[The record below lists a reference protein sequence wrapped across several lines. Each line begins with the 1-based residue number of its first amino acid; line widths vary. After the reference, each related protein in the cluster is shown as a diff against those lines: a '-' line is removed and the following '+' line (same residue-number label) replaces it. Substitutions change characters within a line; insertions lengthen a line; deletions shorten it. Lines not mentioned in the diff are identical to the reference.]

1 MFSLSHQSE
10 KQKIYTTTIIGSIA
24 NFLLVLLK
32 FVAGFI
38 GNSAAMIADAVHS
51 LSDFVTDVIVIVF
64 VRFAHKPKDELY
76 AYGYGKYE
84 TLATAIIGVLLFI
97 VGSGILWDGGW
108 KIYHY
113 FADDTLPEPHIIA
126 FYMALVSIAVKEL
139 LYRYTAAVGRA
150 VKSQVVVANAWH
162 HRSDAMSSIGTAVG
176 IGGAIFFGD
185 GFEILDP
192 VAAIVVSFFI
202 MKVASTIDSVTSLA
216 PVSKTKCNGNPLIW
230 HFTLHTPD
238 SLTNG
243 ISVTI
248 LFVTFPSLR
257 TPMVC
262 CPDLFFSDLY
272 LLSSALNPSVFLMKS
287 ISSSRSMCANRLY
300 PSSNAFSR
308 HFKAFS
314 LSCILE

>member
-10 KQKIYTTTIIGSIA
+10 KQKIYTTTIIGTIA

-32 FVAGFI
+32 FIAGFV

-113 FADDTLPEPHIIA
+113 FADGTLPEPHIIA

-202 MKVASTIDSVTSLA
+202 MKVAIQ
-216 PVSKTKCNGNPLIW
+216 LI
-230 HFTLHTPD
+230 
-238 SLTNG
+238 
-243 ISVTI
+243 I
-248 LFVTFPSLR
+248 PSLGELLEKSLPEEVQEQIRQIILSYPGVSEPHHLR
-257 TPMVC
+257 TRRIGNTYAIDVHLRMDGDMPLRIAHDHVSAIERKIRAAFGMQTHISIHLEPVKK
-262 CPDLFFSDLY
+262 PK
-272 LLSSALNPSVFLMKS
+272 SS
-287 ISSSRSMCANRLY
+287 
-300 PSSNAFSR
+300 
-308 HFKAFS
+308 
-314 LSCILE
+314 

>member
-113 FADDTLPEPHIIA
+113 FADGTLPEPHIIA

-202 MKVASTIDSVTSLA
+202 MKVAIQ
-216 PVSKTKCNGNPLIW
+216 LI
-230 HFTLHTPD
+230 
-238 SLTNG
+238 
-243 ISVTI
+243 I
-248 LFVTFPSLR
+248 PSLGELLEKSLPEEVQEQIRQIILSYPGVSEPHHLR
-257 TPMVC
+257 TRRIGNTYAIDVHLRMDGDMPLRIAHDHV
-262 CPDLFFSDLY
+262 
-272 LLSSALNPSVFLMKS
+272 SAIERKIRAAFGMQTHISIHLEPVKKPKS
-287 ISSSRSMCANRLY
+287 N
-300 PSSNAFSR
+300 
-308 HFKAFS
+308 
-314 LSCILE
+314 

>member
-32 FVAGFI
+32 FIAGFV

-113 FADDTLPEPHIIA
+113 FADGTLPEPHIIA

-202 MKVASTIDSVTSLA
+202 MKVAIQ
-216 PVSKTKCNGNPLIW
+216 LI
-230 HFTLHTPD
+230 
-238 SLTNG
+238 
-243 ISVTI
+243 I
-248 LFVTFPSLR
+248 PSLGELLEKSLPEEVQEQIRQIILSYPGVSEPHHLR
-257 TPMVC
+257 TRRIGNTYAIDVHLRMDGDMPLRIAHDHVSAIERKIRAAFGMQTHISIHLEPVKK
-262 CPDLFFSDLY
+262 PK
-272 LLSSALNPSVFLMKS
+272 SS
-287 ISSSRSMCANRLY
+287 
-300 PSSNAFSR
+300 
-308 HFKAFS
+308 
-314 LSCILE
+314 

>member
-113 FADDTLPEPHIIA
+113 FADGTLPEPHIIA

-202 MKVASTIDSVTSLA
+202 MKVAIQ
-216 PVSKTKCNGNPLIW
+216 LI
-230 HFTLHTPD
+230 
-238 SLTNG
+238 
-243 ISVTI
+243 I
-248 LFVTFPSLR
+248 PSLGELLEKSLPEEVQEEIRQIILSYPGVSEPHHLR
-257 TPMVC
+257 TRRIGNTYAIDVHLRMDGDMPLRIAHDHVSAIERKIRAAFGMQTHISIHLEPVKK
-262 CPDLFFSDLY
+262 PK
-272 LLSSALNPSVFLMKS
+272 SS
-287 ISSSRSMCANRLY
+287 
-300 PSSNAFSR
+300 
-308 HFKAFS
+308 
-314 LSCILE
+314 

>member
-113 FADDTLPEPHIIA
+113 FADGTLPEPHIIA

-202 MKVASTIDSVTSLA
+202 MKVAIQ
-216 PVSKTKCNGNPLIW
+216 LI
-230 HFTLHTPD
+230 
-238 SLTNG
+238 
-243 ISVTI
+243 I
-248 LFVTFPSLR
+248 PSLGELLEKSLPEDVQEQIRQIILSYPGVSEPHHLR
-257 TPMVC
+257 TRRIGNTYAIDVHLRMDGDMPLRIAHDHV
-262 CPDLFFSDLY
+262 
-272 LLSSALNPSVFLMKS
+272 SAIERKIRAAFGMQTHISIHLEPVKKPKS
-287 ISSSRSMCANRLY
+287 N
-300 PSSNAFSR
+300 
-308 HFKAFS
+308 
-314 LSCILE
+314 

>member
-113 FADDTLPEPHIIA
+113 FADGTLPEPHIIA

-162 HRSDAMSSIGTAVG
+162 HRSDAMGSIGTAVG

-202 MKVASTIDSVTSLA
+202 MKVAIQ
-216 PVSKTKCNGNPLIW
+216 LI
-230 HFTLHTPD
+230 
-238 SLTNG
+238 
-243 ISVTI
+243 I
-248 LFVTFPSLR
+248 PSLGELLEKSLPEEVQEQIRQIILSYPGVSEPHHLR
-257 TPMVC
+257 TRRIGNTYAIDVHLRMDGDMPLRIAHDHVSAIERKIRAAFGMQTHISIHLEPVKK
-262 CPDLFFSDLY
+262 PK
-272 LLSSALNPSVFLMKS
+272 SS
-287 ISSSRSMCANRLY
+287 
-300 PSSNAFSR
+300 
-308 HFKAFS
+308 
-314 LSCILE
+314 

>member
-38 GNSAAMIADAVHS
+38 GNSSAMIADAVHS

-113 FADDTLPEPHIIA
+113 FADGTLPEPHIIA

-202 MKVASTIDSVTSLA
+202 MKVAIQ
-216 PVSKTKCNGNPLIW
+216 LI
-230 HFTLHTPD
+230 
-238 SLTNG
+238 
-243 ISVTI
+243 I
-248 LFVTFPSLR
+248 PSLGELLEKSLPEEVQEQIRQIILSYPGVSEPHHLR
-257 TPMVC
+257 TRRIGNTYAIDVHLRMDGDMPLRIAHDHVSAIERKIRAAFGMQTHISIHLEPVKK
-262 CPDLFFSDLY
+262 PK
-272 LLSSALNPSVFLMKS
+272 SS
-287 ISSSRSMCANRLY
+287 
-300 PSSNAFSR
+300 
-308 HFKAFS
+308 
-314 LSCILE
+314 

>member
-113 FADDTLPEPHIIA
+113 FADGTLPEPHIIA

-202 MKVASTIDSVTSLA
+202 MKVAIQ
-216 PVSKTKCNGNPLIW
+216 LI
-230 HFTLHTPD
+230 
-238 SLTNG
+238 
-243 ISVTI
+243 I
-248 LFVTFPSLR
+248 PSLGELLEKSLPEEVQEQIRQIILSYPGVSEPHHLR
-257 TPMVC
+257 TRRIGNTYAIDVHLRMDGNMPLRIAHDHVSAIERKIRAAFGMQTHISIHLEPVKK
-262 CPDLFFSDLY
+262 PK
-272 LLSSALNPSVFLMKS
+272 SS
-287 ISSSRSMCANRLY
+287 
-300 PSSNAFSR
+300 
-308 HFKAFS
+308 
-314 LSCILE
+314 

>member
-113 FADDTLPEPHIIA
+113 FADGTLPEPHIIA

-202 MKVASTIDSVTSLA
+202 MKVAIQ
-216 PVSKTKCNGNPLIW
+216 LI
-230 HFTLHTPD
+230 
-238 SLTNG
+238 
-243 ISVTI
+243 I
-248 LFVTFPSLR
+248 PSLGELLEKSLPEEVQEQIRQIILSYPGVSEPHHLR
-257 TPMVC
+257 TRRIGNTYAIDVHLRMDGDMPLRIAHDHV
-262 CPDLFFSDLY
+262 
-272 LLSSALNPSVFLMKS
+272 SAIERKIRAAFGMQTHIS
-287 ISSSRSMCANRLY
+287 IHLEPVKKPKRS
-300 PSSNAFSR
+300 
-308 HFKAFS
+308 
-314 LSCILE
+314 

>member
-113 FADDTLPEPHIIA
+113 FADGTLPEPHIIA

-202 MKVASTIDSVTSLA
+202 MKVAIQ
-216 PVSKTKCNGNPLIW
+216 LI
-230 HFTLHTPD
+230 
-238 SLTNG
+238 
-243 ISVTI
+243 I
-248 LFVTFPSLR
+248 PSLGELLEKSLPEEVQEQIRQIILSYPGVSEPHHLR
-257 TPMVC
+257 TRRIGNTYAIDVHLRMDGDMPLRIAHDHVSAIEREIRAAFGMQTHISIHLEPVKK
-262 CPDLFFSDLY
+262 PK
-272 LLSSALNPSVFLMKS
+272 SS
-287 ISSSRSMCANRLY
+287 
-300 PSSNAFSR
+300 
-308 HFKAFS
+308 
-314 LSCILE
+314 

>member
-1 MFSLSHQSE
+1 MSSLSRLSE

-64 VRFAHKPKDELY
+64 VRFAHKPKDALY

-113 FADDTLPEPHIIA
+113 FADGTLPEPHIIA

-150 VKSQVVVANAWH
+150 VKSQVVVANAWP

-192 VAAIVVSFFI
+192 IAAIVVSFFI
-202 MKVASTIDSVTSLA
+202 MKVAIQ
-216 PVSKTKCNGNPLIW
+216 LI
-230 HFTLHTPD
+230 
-238 SLTNG
+238 
-243 ISVTI
+243 I
-248 LFVTFPSLR
+248 PSLGELLEKSLPEEVQEQIRQIILSYPGVSEPHHLR
-257 TPMVC
+257 TRRIGNTYAIDVHLRMDGDMPLRIAHDHV
-262 CPDLFFSDLY
+262 
-272 LLSSALNPSVFLMKS
+272 SAIERKIRAAFGMQTHISIHLEPVKKPKS
-287 ISSSRSMCANRLY
+287 N
-300 PSSNAFSR
+300 
-308 HFKAFS
+308 
-314 LSCILE
+314 

>member
-113 FADDTLPEPHIIA
+113 FADGTLPEPHIIA

-202 MKVASTIDSVTSLA
+202 MKVAIQ
-216 PVSKTKCNGNPLIW
+216 LI
-230 HFTLHTPD
+230 
-238 SLTNG
+238 
-243 ISVTI
+243 I
-248 LFVTFPSLR
+248 PSLGELLEKSLPEEVQEQIRQIILSYPGVSEPHHLR
-257 TPMVC
+257 TRRIGNTYAIDVHLRMDGDMPLRIAHDHVSAIERKIRAAFGMQTHISIHLEPVKK
-262 CPDLFFSDLY
+262 PK
-272 LLSSALNPSVFLMKS
+272 SSGIVV
-287 ISSSRSMCANRLY
+287 
-300 PSSNAFSR
+300 
-308 HFKAFS
+308 
-314 LSCILE
+314 

>member
-113 FADDTLPEPHIIA
+113 FADGTLPEPHIIA

-192 VAAIVVSFFI
+192 VAAIVVSVFI
-202 MKVASTIDSVTSLA
+202 MKVAIQ
-216 PVSKTKCNGNPLIW
+216 LI
-230 HFTLHTPD
+230 
-238 SLTNG
+238 
-243 ISVTI
+243 I
-248 LFVTFPSLR
+248 PSLGELLEKSLPEEVQEQIRQIILSYPGVSEPHHLR
-257 TPMVC
+257 TRRIGNTYAIDVHLRMDGDMPLRIAHDHVSAIERKIRAAFGMQTHISIHLEPVKK
-262 CPDLFFSDLY
+262 PK
-272 LLSSALNPSVFLMKS
+272 SS
-287 ISSSRSMCANRLY
+287 
-300 PSSNAFSR
+300 
-308 HFKAFS
+308 
-314 LSCILE
+314 

>member
-1 MFSLSHQSE
+1 MSSLSRLSE

-113 FADDTLPEPHIIA
+113 FADGTLPEPHIIA

-202 MKVASTIDSVTSLA
+202 MKVAIQ
-216 PVSKTKCNGNPLIW
+216 LI
-230 HFTLHTPD
+230 
-238 SLTNG
+238 
-243 ISVTI
+243 I
-248 LFVTFPSLR
+248 PSLGELLEKSLPEEVQEQIRQIILSYPGVSEPHHLR
-257 TPMVC
+257 TRRIGNTYAIDVHLRMDGDMPLRIAHDHV
-262 CPDLFFSDLY
+262 
-272 LLSSALNPSVFLMKS
+272 SAIERKIRAAFGMQTHISIHLEPVKKPKS
-287 ISSSRSMCANRLY
+287 N
-300 PSSNAFSR
+300 
-308 HFKAFS
+308 
-314 LSCILE
+314 

>member
-113 FADDTLPEPHIIA
+113 FADGTIPEPHIIA

-202 MKVASTIDSVTSLA
+202 MKVAIQ
-216 PVSKTKCNGNPLIW
+216 LI
-230 HFTLHTPD
+230 
-238 SLTNG
+238 
-243 ISVTI
+243 I
-248 LFVTFPSLR
+248 PSLGELLEKSLPEEVQEQIRQIILSYPGVSEPHHLR
-257 TPMVC
+257 TRRIGNTYAIDVHLRMDGDMPLRIAHDHVSAIERKIRAAFGMQTHISIHLEPVKK
-262 CPDLFFSDLY
+262 PK
-272 LLSSALNPSVFLMKS
+272 SS
-287 ISSSRSMCANRLY
+287 
-300 PSSNAFSR
+300 
-308 HFKAFS
+308 
-314 LSCILE
+314 

>member
-113 FADDTLPEPHIIA
+113 FADGTLPEPHIIA

-202 MKVASTIDSVTSLA
+202 MKVAIQ
-216 PVSKTKCNGNPLIW
+216 LI
-230 HFTLHTPD
+230 
-238 SLTNG
+238 
-243 ISVTI
+243 I
-248 LFVTFPSLR
+248 PSLGELLEKSLPEEVQEQIRQIILSYPGVSEPHHLR
-257 TPMVC
+257 TRRIGNTYAIDVHLRMDGDMPLRIAHDHV
-262 CPDLFFSDLY
+262 
-272 LLSSALNPSVFLMKS
+272 SAIERKIRAAFGMQTHISIHLEPIKKPKS
-287 ISSSRSMCANRLY
+287 N
-300 PSSNAFSR
+300 
-308 HFKAFS
+308 
-314 LSCILE
+314 

>member
-38 GNSAAMIADAVHS
+38 GNSAAMIAEAVHS

-113 FADDTLPEPHIIA
+113 FADGTLPEPHIIA

-202 MKVASTIDSVTSLA
+202 MKVAIQ
-216 PVSKTKCNGNPLIW
+216 LI
-230 HFTLHTPD
+230 
-238 SLTNG
+238 
-243 ISVTI
+243 I
-248 LFVTFPSLR
+248 PSLGELLEKSVPEDVQEQIRQIILSYPGVSEPHHLR
-257 TPMVC
+257 TRRIGNTYAIDVHLRMDGDMPLRIAHDHV
-262 CPDLFFSDLY
+262 
-272 LLSSALNPSVFLMKS
+272 SAIERKIRAAFGMQTHISIHLEPVKKPKS
-287 ISSSRSMCANRLY
+287 N
-300 PSSNAFSR
+300 
-308 HFKAFS
+308 
-314 LSCILE
+314 

>member
-113 FADDTLPEPHIIA
+113 FADGTLPEPHIIA

-202 MKVASTIDSVTSLA
+202 MKVAIQ
-216 PVSKTKCNGNPLIW
+216 LI
-230 HFTLHTPD
+230 
-238 SLTNG
+238 
-243 ISVTI
+243 I
-248 LFVTFPSLR
+248 PSLGELLAKSLPEEVQEQIRQIILSYPGVSEPHHLR
-257 TPMVC
+257 TRRIGNTYAIDVHLRMDGDMPLRIAHDHVSAIERKIRAAFGMQTHISIHLEPVKK
-262 CPDLFFSDLY
+262 PK
-272 LLSSALNPSVFLMKS
+272 SS
-287 ISSSRSMCANRLY
+287 
-300 PSSNAFSR
+300 
-308 HFKAFS
+308 
-314 LSCILE
+314 

>member
-113 FADDTLPEPHIIA
+113 FADGTLPEPHIIA
-126 FYMALVSIAVKEL
+126 FYMALVSIVVKEL

-202 MKVASTIDSVTSLA
+202 MKVAIQ
-216 PVSKTKCNGNPLIW
+216 LI
-230 HFTLHTPD
+230 
-238 SLTNG
+238 
-243 ISVTI
+243 I
-248 LFVTFPSLR
+248 PSLGELLEKSLPEEVQEQIRQIILSYPGVSEPHHLR
-257 TPMVC
+257 TRRIGNTYAIDVHLRMDGDMPLRIAHDHV
-262 CPDLFFSDLY
+262 
-272 LLSSALNPSVFLMKS
+272 SAIERKIRAAFGMQTHISIHLEPVKKPKS
-287 ISSSRSMCANRLY
+287 N
-300 PSSNAFSR
+300 
-308 HFKAFS
+308 
-314 LSCILE
+314 

>member
-1 MFSLSHQSE
+1 MSSLSRLSE

-97 VGSGILWDGGW
+97 VGSGILWDGGC

-113 FADDTLPEPHIIA
+113 FADGTLPEPHIIA

-202 MKVASTIDSVTSLA
+202 MKVAIQ
-216 PVSKTKCNGNPLIW
+216 LI
-230 HFTLHTPD
+230 
-238 SLTNG
+238 
-243 ISVTI
+243 I
-248 LFVTFPSLR
+248 PSLGELLEKSLPEEVQEQIRQIILSYPGVSEPHHLR
-257 TPMVC
+257 TRRIGNTYAIDVHLRMDGDMPLRIAHDHVSAIERKIRAAFGMQTHISIHLEPVKK
-262 CPDLFFSDLY
+262 PK
-272 LLSSALNPSVFLMKS
+272 SS
-287 ISSSRSMCANRLY
+287 
-300 PSSNAFSR
+300 
-308 HFKAFS
+308 
-314 LSCILE
+314 

>member
-1 MFSLSHQSE
+1 MSSLSRLSE

-113 FADDTLPEPHIIA
+113 FADGTLPEPHIIA

-202 MKVASTIDSVTSLA
+202 MKVAIQ
-216 PVSKTKCNGNPLIW
+216 LI
-230 HFTLHTPD
+230 
-238 SLTNG
+238 
-243 ISVTI
+243 I
-248 LFVTFPSLR
+248 PSLGE
-257 TPMVC
+257 
-262 CPDLFFSDLY
+262 
-272 LLSSALNPSVFLMKS
+272 LLEKSLPEEVQEQIRQIILSYPGVSEPHHLLTRRIGNTYAIDVHLRMDGDMPLRIAHDHVSAIERKIRAAFGMQTHISIHLEPVKKPKSS
-287 ISSSRSMCANRLY
+287 
-300 PSSNAFSR
+300 
-308 HFKAFS
+308 
-314 LSCILE
+314 

>member
-84 TLATAIIGVLLFI
+84 TLTTAIIGVLLFI

-113 FADDTLPEPHIIA
+113 FADGTLPEPHIIA

-192 VAAIVVSFFI
+192 VAAIVVSVFI
-202 MKVASTIDSVTSLA
+202 MKVAIQ
-216 PVSKTKCNGNPLIW
+216 LI
-230 HFTLHTPD
+230 
-238 SLTNG
+238 
-243 ISVTI
+243 I
-248 LFVTFPSLR
+248 PSLGELLEKSLPEEVQEQIRQIILSYPGVSEPHHLR
-257 TPMVC
+257 TRRIGNTYAIDVHLRMDGDMPLRIAHDHVSAIERKIRAAFGIQTHISIHLE
-262 CPDLFFSDLY
+262 PVKKPK
-272 LLSSALNPSVFLMKS
+272 SS
-287 ISSSRSMCANRLY
+287 
-300 PSSNAFSR
+300 
-308 HFKAFS
+308 
-314 LSCILE
+314 

>member
-192 VAAIVVSFFI
+192 IAAIVVSVFI
-202 MKVASTIDSVTSLA
+202 MKVAIQ
-216 PVSKTKCNGNPLIW
+216 LI
-230 HFTLHTPD
+230 
-238 SLTNG
+238 
-243 ISVTI
+243 I
-248 LFVTFPSLR
+248 PSLGELLEKSLPEDVQEQIRQIILSYPGVSEPHHLR
-257 TPMVC
+257 TRRIGNTYAIDVHLRMDGDMPLRIAHDHVSAIERKIRAAFGMQTHISIHLEPVKK
-262 CPDLFFSDLY
+262 PK
-272 LLSSALNPSVFLMKS
+272 SS
-287 ISSSRSMCANRLY
+287 
-300 PSSNAFSR
+300 
-308 HFKAFS
+308 
-314 LSCILE
+314 

>member
-113 FADDTLPEPHIIA
+113 FADGTLPEPHIIA

-202 MKVASTIDSVTSLA
+202 MKVAIQ
-216 PVSKTKCNGNPLIW
+216 LI
-230 HFTLHTPD
+230 
-238 SLTNG
+238 
-243 ISVTI
+243 I
-248 LFVTFPSLR
+248 PSLGELLEKSLPEDVQEQIRQIILSYPGVSEPHHLR
-257 TPMVC
+257 TRRIGNTYAIDVHLRMDGDMPLRIAHDHVSAIERKIRAAFGMQTHISIHLEPVKK
-262 CPDLFFSDLY
+262 PK
-272 LLSSALNPSVFLMKS
+272 SS
-287 ISSSRSMCANRLY
+287 
-300 PSSNAFSR
+300 
-308 HFKAFS
+308 
-314 LSCILE
+314 

>member
-113 FADDTLPEPHIIA
+113 FADGTLPEPHIIA

-202 MKVASTIDSVTSLA
+202 MKVAIQ
-216 PVSKTKCNGNPLIW
+216 LI
-230 HFTLHTPD
+230 
-238 SLTNG
+238 
-243 ISVTI
+243 I
-248 LFVTFPSLR
+248 PSLGELLEKSLPEEVQEQIRQIILSYPGVSEPHHLR
-257 TPMVC
+257 TRRIGNTYAIDVHLRMDGDMPLRIAHDHV
-262 CPDLFFSDLY
+262 
-272 LLSSALNPSVFLMKS
+272 SAIERKIRAAFGMQTHIS
-287 ISSSRSMCANRLY
+287 I
-300 PSSNAFSR
+300 
-308 HFKAFS
+308 H
-314 LSCILE
+314 LEPVKKPKNS

>member
-113 FADDTLPEPHIIA
+113 FADGTLPEPHIIA

-150 VKSQVVVANAWH
+150 VKSHVVVANAWH

-202 MKVASTIDSVTSLA
+202 MKVAIQ
-216 PVSKTKCNGNPLIW
+216 LI
-230 HFTLHTPD
+230 
-238 SLTNG
+238 
-243 ISVTI
+243 I
-248 LFVTFPSLR
+248 PSLGELLEKSLPEEVQEQIRQIILSYPGVSEPHHLR
-257 TPMVC
+257 TRRIGNTYAIDVHLRMDGDMPLRIAHDHVSAIERKIRAAFGMQTHISIHLEPVKK
-262 CPDLFFSDLY
+262 PK
-272 LLSSALNPSVFLMKS
+272 SS
-287 ISSSRSMCANRLY
+287 
-300 PSSNAFSR
+300 
-308 HFKAFS
+308 
-314 LSCILE
+314 

>member
-1 MFSLSHQSE
+1 MSSLSRLSE

-202 MKVASTIDSVTSLA
+202 MKVAIQLIITSLGELLEKSL
-216 PVSKTKCNGNPLIW
+216 PEEVQEQIRQIILSYPGVSEP
-230 HFTLHTPD
+230 HH
-238 SLTNG
+238 
-243 ISVTI
+243 
-248 LFVTFPSLR
+248 LR
-257 TPMVC
+257 TRRIGNTYAIDVHLRMDGDMPLRIAHDHVSAIERKIRAAFGMQTHISIHLEPVKK
-262 CPDLFFSDLY
+262 PK
-272 LLSSALNPSVFLMKS
+272 SS
-287 ISSSRSMCANRLY
+287 
-300 PSSNAFSR
+300 
-308 HFKAFS
+308 
-314 LSCILE
+314 

>member
-113 FADDTLPEPHIIA
+113 FADGTLPEPHIIA

-202 MKVASTIDSVTSLA
+202 MKVAIQ
-216 PVSKTKCNGNPLIW
+216 LI
-230 HFTLHTPD
+230 
-238 SLTNG
+238 
-243 ISVTI
+243 I
-248 LFVTFPSLR
+248 PSLGELLEKSLPEEVQEQIRQIILSYPGVSEPHHLR
-257 TPMVC
+257 TRRIGNNYAIDVHLRMDGDMPLRIAHDHVSAIERKIRAAFGMQTHISIHLEPVKK
-262 CPDLFFSDLY
+262 PK
-272 LLSSALNPSVFLMKS
+272 SS
-287 ISSSRSMCANRLY
+287 
-300 PSSNAFSR
+300 
-308 HFKAFS
+308 
-314 LSCILE
+314 

>member
-113 FADDTLPEPHIIA
+113 FADGTLPEPHIIA

-162 HRSDAMSSIGTAVG
+162 HRSDALSSIGTAIG
-176 IGGAIFFGD
+176 IGGAVLLGNKWAV
-185 GFEILDP
+185 LDP
-192 VAAIVVSFFI
+192 IAAVVVSVFI
-202 MKVASTIDSVTSLA
+202 IKTAYMLIRKSSGELLEERLPSDTENLIRDIVYRTREVKDIHHLYTRRIGSTIAIEMHLRLPGDMPLA
-216 PVSKTKCNGNPLIW
+216 EAHRRASEIERNLRSEFGAGTHIM
-230 HFTLHTPD
+230 LHLEP
-238 SLTNG
+238 
-243 ISVTI
+243 I
-248 LFVTFPSLR
+248 
-257 TPMVC
+257 
-262 CPDLFFSDLY
+262 
-272 LLSSALNPSVFLMKS
+272 K
-287 ISSSRSMCANRLY
+287 
-300 PSSNAFSR
+300 NAPTQ
-308 HFKAFS
+308 
-314 LSCILE
+314 

>member
-84 TLATAIIGVLLFI
+84 TLATAIIGGLLFI

-113 FADDTLPEPHIIA
+113 FADGTLPEPHIIA

-202 MKVASTIDSVTSLA
+202 MKVAIQ
-216 PVSKTKCNGNPLIW
+216 LI
-230 HFTLHTPD
+230 
-238 SLTNG
+238 
-243 ISVTI
+243 I
-248 LFVTFPSLR
+248 PSLGELLEKSLPEEVQEQIRQIILSYPGVSEPHHLR
-257 TPMVC
+257 TRRIGNTYAIDVHLRMDGDMPLRIAHDHV
-262 CPDLFFSDLY
+262 
-272 LLSSALNPSVFLMKS
+272 SAIERKIRAAFGMQTHISIHLEPVKKPKS
-287 ISSSRSMCANRLY
+287 N
-300 PSSNAFSR
+300 
-308 HFKAFS
+308 
-314 LSCILE
+314 